1 MNLDYVVNR
10 RFEPTLQSYDVRDSA
25 LYALSLG
32 IGDDPLDEDEL
43 PYVYGG
49 RALRAVP
56 SQCVTLGWPPFWH
69 DEPGAEIS
77 WRRIL
82 HGEQSFV
89 LHRPLPLQGTIRAEH
104 RILAIEDKGIGR
116 GVLIH
121 FATEI
126 GDERTGEPLASLRAL
141 QFLREEGG
149 CGAFGVPPPPSSAY
163 RPEEAPTACLDYR
176 TSKQSALLYRQT
188 S

>member
-1 MNLDYVVNR
+1 MNLGYVVNR
-10 RFEPTLQSYDVRDSA
+10 RFAPVIQSYDGRDSA

-43 PYVYGG
+43 PYVYEG

-56 SQCVTLGWPPFWH
+56 SQCVTLGWPPFGH
-69 DEPGAEIS
+69 DEPGAEIA
-77 WRRIL
+77 WRPIL

-141 QFLREEGG
+141 AVPARRGG
-149 CGAFGVPPPPSSAY
+149 MRRVRGPPAPEFGIS
-163 RPEEAPTACLDYR
+163 TGGG
-176 TSKQSALLYRQT
+176 
-188 S
+188 